1 MGNLKARLL
10 ARIDREGPI
19 NIAAYMSACLFDPVD
34 GFYPT
39 RDPLGSE
46 GDFITAP
53 EISQMFGELIGIFA
67 LQSWRDMGRPE
78 TVQLVELGPGRGI
91 MMSDMMRAAHM
102 DADFVRAVNI
112 TMIEASPALEAVQA
126 KNLAACP
133 APVTWARALSNVG
146 PGPSI
151 IVGNEFLD
159 CLPIRQFIRHDGAW
173 HERMV
178 MRDPEDEGALIYG
191 RSATNEAGL
200 DLSAFDGA
208 QDGDLAEYNPGLT
221 QICAQLHD
229 RFASHAGRALLIDYG
244 PAISE
249 VGDTVQAISRHQKV
263 DPLAAPGEADLTAR
277 VDFGALSRAAREQGV
292 DSYGP
297 VTQAQF
303 LEAMGIELRA
313 AKLAQQSERHKPI
326 IARQLHRLMDEHAMG
341 SLFKVMALQS
351 HGLPKPIG
359 VAT

>member
-1 MGNLKARLL
+1 MRNLKARLL

-78 TVQLVELGPGRGI
+78 TVQLVELGPGRGV

-102 DADFVRAVNI
+102 DADFIKAARI
-112 TMIEASPALEAVQA
+112 TMVEASPALEAVQA
-126 KNLAACP
+126 KTLAACP
-133 APVTWARALSNVG
+133 APVTWASSLSEVAA
-146 PGPSI
+146 GPSI

-178 MRDPEDEGALIYG
+178 MIDPENADELIYA
-191 RSATNEAGL
+191 RSATPEVGV
-200 DLSAFDGA
+200 DLTAFEDA

-221 QICAQLHD
+221 QLCAQLYD
-229 RFASHAGRALLIDYG
+229 RFAIDDGRALLVDYG
-244 PAISE
+244 PAQPE
-249 VGDTVQAISRHQKV
+249 TGDTVQAISRHQKV
-263 DPLAAPGEADLTAR
+263 DTLAQPGDADLTAR
-277 VDFGALSRAAREQGV
+277 VDFSALSRAARKEGL
-292 DSYGP
+292 DRYGP
-297 VTQAQF
+297 VTQAAF
-303 LEAMGIELRA
+303 LKAMGIELRA

-351 HGLPKPIG
+351 KGLPRPIG
-359 VAT
+359 FDI

>member
-10 ARIDREGPI
+10 ARIDREGPM
-19 NIAAYMSACLFDPVD
+19 NIAAYMSACLFDPTD

-53 EISQMFGELIGIFA
+53 EISQMFGELVGIFA
-67 LQSWRDMGRPE
+67 LQSWIDMGRPE
-78 TVQLVELGPGRGI
+78 TVQLVELGPGRGV

-102 DADFVRAVNI
+102 DADFIKAINI

-133 APVTWARALSNVG
+133 APVTWATSLNDVEA
-146 PGPSI
+146 GPSI

-178 MRDPEDEGALIYG
+178 MRDPDVEDGLIYA
-191 RSATNEAGL
+191 RSATPEAGI
-200 DLSAFDGA
+200 DLLAFEGA
-208 QDGDLAEYNPGLT
+208 RDGDLAEYNPGLT
-221 QICAQLHD
+221 QLCAQLHD
-229 RFASHAGRALLIDYG
+229 RFAVHDGRALLIDYG
-244 PAISE
+244 PVSSE
-249 VGDTVQAISRHQKV
+249 IGDTVQAISRHQKV
-263 DPLAAPGEADLTAR
+263 DPLAEPGEADLTAR
-277 VDFGALSRAAREQGV
+277 VDFGALSRAAREQGL
-292 DSYGP
+292 DHYGP
-297 VTQAQF
+297 VTQAAF
-303 LEAMGIELRA
+303 LDALGIELRA

-326 IARQLHRLMDEHAMG
+326 IARQMHRLMDEHAMG
-341 SLFKVMALQS
+341 SLFKVIALQS
-351 HGLPKPIG
+351 RGLPKPVG

>member
-1 MGNLKARLL
+1 MSNLKARLL
-10 ARIDREGPI
+10 ARIDREGPM

-53 EISQMFGELIGIFA
+53 EISQMFGELVGIFA
-67 LQSWRDMGRPE
+67 LQSWIDMGRPAA
-78 TVQLVELGPGRGI
+78 VQLIELGPGRGV

-102 DADFVRAVNI
+102 DADFLKALNI

-133 APVTWARALSNVG
+133 APVTWASSLSEVEA
-146 PGPSI
+146 GPSI

-178 MRDPEDEGALIYG
+178 MRDPDDAGALIYA
-191 RSATNEAGL
+191 RSATPEVGV
-200 DLSAFDGA
+200 DLSGFEGA
-208 QDGDLAEYNPGLT
+208 KDGDLAEYNPGLT
-221 QICAQLHD
+221 QLCAQLHD
-229 RFASHAGRALLIDYG
+229 RFDVNAGRALLIDYG
-244 PAISE
+244 PATSE
-249 VGDTVQAISRHQKV
+249 IGDTVQAISRHQKV
-263 DPLAAPGEADLTAR
+263 DPLAQPGEADLTAR
-277 VDFGALSRAAREQGV
+277 VDFGALERAARGQGLECH
-292 DSYGP
+292 GP
-297 VTQAQF
+297 VTQAAF
-303 LEAMGIELRA
+303 LGALGIELRA

-341 SLFKVMALQS
+341 RLFKVMALQS
-351 HGLPKPIG
+351 KGLPRPAGFEI
-359 VAT
+359 